1 MRDGWGGEIIG
12 GIRRNTR
19 EAGEFERA
27 MFVLSSVGREQ
38 RRSKLGLIDGKV
50 YFYFSA
56 QFLKPKK
63 YGSDQSKHT
72 FHRLSKALRVLVTI
86 STGPGVVLDPV

>member
-27 MFVLSSVGREQ
+27 MFVLSSLGRDSVE
-38 RRSKLGLIDGKV
+38 RSKLGLIDGKV

-56 QFLKPKK
+56 QKI
-63 YGSDQSKHT
+63 
-72 FHRLSKALRVLVTI
+72 RI
-86 STGPGVVLDPV
+86 